1 MLHQKSIKEIA
12 IVAHSAGGG
21 VTTNMLNEFEKDFKK
36 RVVAI
41 AFTDAFGS
49 PPSSSKKYFK
59 QVNFSLFTKL

>member
-1 MLHQKSIKEIA
+1 
-12 IVAHSAGGG
+12 
-21 VTTNMLNEFEKDFKK
+21 MLNEFEKDFKK